1 MRSIVR
7 KWGNSA
13 AIRLPAHLLESA
25 GLLVNRPVEILR
37 EEGRIIIQA
46 AQPEPL
52 SLNNLVDAI
61 TEDNCHD
68 ETDFGPGIG
77 KEVW

>member
-1 MRSIVR
+1 MRSVVR

-13 AIRLPAHLLESA
+13 AIRLPAHLLEST
-25 GLLVNRPVEILR
+25 GLLINQTVDVLR
-37 EEGRIIIQA
+37 EDGRIIIQA

-61 TEDNCHD
+61 TEDNRHD
-68 ETDFGPGIG
+68 EADFGPGID